1 MKIAFEQQCT
11 HNVRGYA
18 FLKKEG
24 NVIMGSMLIDRN
36 TAKKVESI
44 FEHPDEI
51 YSVYLK
57 SGDDAIWLQ
66 GKIELYE
73 FLRSL

>member
-1 MKIAFEQQCT
+1 MSS
-11 HNVRGYA
+11 V
-18 FLKKEG
+18 
-24 NVIMGSMLIDRN
+24 LIDRN

-44 FEHPDEI
+44 FEHPNKV

-57 SGDDAIWLQ
+57 PGGDVVWLQ

-73 FLRSL
+73 YLRNL

>member
-1 MKIAFEQQCT
+1 
-11 HNVRGYA
+11 
-18 FLKKEG
+18 
-24 NVIMGSMLIDRN
+24 MGSVLIDRK
-36 TAKKVESI
+36 TSKKVESI

-57 SGDDAIWLQ
+57 SGGDVVWLQ
-66 GKIELYE
+66 GKIEVYE

>member
-1 MKIAFEQQCT
+1 
-11 HNVRGYA
+11 
-18 FLKKEG
+18 
-24 NVIMGSMLIDRN
+24 MGSMLIDRN
-36 TAKKVESI
+36 TAKKVEFI

-73 FLRSL
+73 FLRSYK

>member
-1 MKIAFEQQCT
+1 MSS
-11 HNVRGYA
+11 V
-18 FLKKEG
+18 
-24 NVIMGSMLIDRN
+24 LIDRN
-36 TAKKVESI
+36 AAKKVESI
-44 FEHPDEI
+44 FEHADKV

-57 SGDDAIWLQ
+57 AGGDVVWLQ

>member
-1 MKIAFEQQCT
+1 MSS
-11 HNVRGYA
+11 V
-18 FLKKEG
+18 
-24 NVIMGSMLIDRN
+24 LIDRN
-36 TAKKVESI
+36 AAKKVKSI
-44 FEHPDEI
+44 FEHPNEI

-57 SGDDAIWLQ
+57 TGGDVVWLQ

>member
-1 MKIAFEQQCT
+1 MMRFKDGMT
-11 HNVRGYA
+11 MSSV
-18 FLKKEG
+18 
-24 NVIMGSMLIDRN
+24 LIDRN
-36 TAKKVESI
+36 TVKKVESI

-57 SGDDAIWLQ
+57 SGGDVVWLQ

-73 FLRSL
+73 YLRNL

>member
-1 MKIAFEQQCT
+1 MS
-11 HNVRGYA
+11 
-18 FLKKEG
+18 
-24 NVIMGSMLIDRN
+24 SMLIDRN

-66 GKIELYE
+66 GKIELCE

>member
-1 MKIAFEQQCT
+1 MSS
-11 HNVRGYA
+11 VP
-18 FLKKEG
+18 
-24 NVIMGSMLIDRN
+24 IDRN

-57 SGDDAIWLQ
+57 SGGDVVWLQ

-73 FLRSL
+73 YLRNL

>member
-1 MKIAFEQQCT
+1 MMRFKDGMT
-11 HNVRGYA
+11 MSSV
-18 FLKKEG
+18 
-24 NVIMGSMLIDRN
+24 LIDRN

-44 FEHPDEI
+44 FEHPNKV

-57 SGDDAIWLQ
+57 SGGDVVWLQ

-73 FLRSL
+73 YLRNL

>member
-1 MKIAFEQQCT
+1 MSSAP
-11 HNVRGYA
+11 
-18 FLKKEG
+18 
-24 NVIMGSMLIDRN
+24 IDRN
-36 TAKKVESI
+36 TVKKVESI

-57 SGDDAIWLQ
+57 SGGDVVWLQ

-73 FLRSL
+73 YLRNL

>member
-1 MKIAFEQQCT
+1 MMRFKDGMT
-11 HNVRGYA
+11 MSSV
-18 FLKKEG
+18 
-24 NVIMGSMLIDRN
+24 LIDRN

-57 SGDDAIWLQ
+57 SGGDVVWLQ

-73 FLRSL
+73 YLRNL

>member
-1 MKIAFEQQCT
+1 
-11 HNVRGYA
+11 
-18 FLKKEG
+18 
-24 NVIMGSMLIDRN
+24 MGSVLIDRK
-36 TAKKVESI
+36 TSKKAESI

-57 SGDDAIWLQ
+57 SGGDVVWLQ
-66 GKIELYE
+66 GKIEVYE

>member
-1 MKIAFEQQCT
+1 MSS
-11 HNVRGYA
+11 VP
-18 FLKKEG
+18 
-24 NVIMGSMLIDRN
+24 IDRN
-36 TAKKVESI
+36 TVKKVESI

-57 SGDDAIWLQ
+57 PGDDAIWLQ